1 MTNAGIFLASCRM
14 EMINAYKRPLWLAN
28 KHLETIIPALFRR
41 VPDPGMKRERLEL
54 KDGDFLDLD
63 WKRGLG
69 NDLVII
75 CHGMEGS
82 SDRPY
87 IHGMVNALNDLNM
100 HVLAWNYR
108 TCSGEMNRL
117 PRFYHSGATDDLQ
130 AVIDHSLAINPSFQI
145 SLIGF
150 SLGGNLIL
158 KYLGEQGSRLDHRIK
173 GGMAISVPLDLDSC
187 CSVIDQPSQW
197 VYAQRFLKSLLQKVR
212 EKEKTLPGTM
222 PIADL
227 PKIKSLRSF
236 DDYIT
241 GPLHGFTDA
250 ADYYRCCNSLQFLPA
265 IQVPVWVVNAKNDP
279 FLAPKCYPS
288 PEQISNPNVH
298 LLYPRHGGHVG
309 FSFKRMHTY
318 NAVEQLARSIW
329 KENFLDKAL

>member
-1 MTNAGIFLASCRM
+1 MTNASIFLASCSM

-28 KHLETIIPALFRR
+28 KHLETIVPALFRR

-54 KDGDFLDLD
+54 MDGDFLDLD
-63 WKRGLG
+63 WKEGYG
-69 NDLVII
+69 NKVVII

-87 IHGMVNALNDLNM
+87 IHGMVNALHDLNL

-108 TCSGEMNRL
+108 ACSGEMNRL
-117 PRFYHSGATDDLQ
+117 PRFYHSGATEDLQ
-130 AVIDHSLAINPSFQI
+130 AVIDHTLKKNPSYQI

-158 KYLGEQGSRLDHRIK
+158 KYLGEQGMRLDKRIM

-187 CSVIDQPSQW
+187 CRVIDQASQW

-212 EKEKTLPGTM
+212 EKEKILPGTM

-241 GPLHGFTDA
+241 GPLHGFKNA
-250 ADYYRCCNSLQFLPA
+250 AEYYKLCNSLQFLPA
-265 IQVPVWVVNAKNDP
+265 IDVPVWVVNAKNDP
-279 FLAPKCYPS
+279 FLAPECFPS
-288 PEQISNPNVH
+288 PEQIDNPLVH

-309 FSFKRMHTY
+309 FSHKRIHTY

-329 KENFLDKAL
+329 KENFLNAAL